1 VSVVTIVGGQWGDEG
16 KGKII
21 DLLAEKAKIVA
32 RFSGGDNAGHTVINP
47 HGKFRLHLVPSGI
60 FYPRVTCII
69 GNGVAINP
77 AVLLNEIDDLQNH
90 GISVSRLFISDR
102 AHLIMPY
109 HTILDKLE
117 EERRSKGA
125 LGTTLRGIGP
135 VFADKV
141 ARIGIRAG
149 DLLDKD
155 VFMSRLKSAL
165 ELKNIILTKVYR
177 ASPLSLEEIYQQYC
191 HYGERL
197 VPVIRET
204 SSMIREAAAKGEMVL
219 LEGAQ
224 GALLDPDFG
233 TYPYVTSSSP
243 LAGASCIGAGLGPR
257 GIDRV
262 VGIFKAY
269 NTRVG
274 AGPMPT
280 ELKDKTGDLI
290 REKAGEYGATTGRP
304 RRCGWFDA
312 VAGRFSVQINGLS
325 DIALTHLDIYDGFPS
340 IKICTAYR
348 FEGQVLTS
356 FPSDISVLEKCQPV
370 YEKLDGWQESINQ
383 ARSLEKLPSKASN
396 YVSSLEDLLSCSISL
411 VSVGP
416 DRTEIIERNTQSEAR
431 NPKS

>member
-1 VSVVTIVGGQWGDEG
+1 VAVIAVVGGQWGDEG

-21 DLLAEKAKIVA
+21 DLLAEKAQIVA

-47 HGKFRLHLVPSGI
+47 HGEFRLHLVPSGI
-60 FYPRVTCII
+60 FYPQVTCII
-69 GNGVAINP
+69 SNGVAINP
-77 AVLLNEIDDLQNH
+77 AVLLKEIDDLQNH
-90 GISVSRLFISDR
+90 GVGVSRLFISAR

-109 HTILDKLE
+109 HILLDRLE

-125 LGTTLRGIGP
+125 IGTTLRGIGP

-141 ARIGIRAG
+141 SRLGIRAG

-155 VFMSRLKSAL
+155 VFLSRLKSAL
-165 ELKNIILTKVYR
+165 ELKNIILTKVYQ

-197 VPVIRET
+197 VPFIRET
-204 SSMIREAAAKGEMVL
+204 SSIIREAATKGEFVL

-280 ELKDKTGDLI
+280 ELKDETGDLI
-290 REKAGEYGATTGRP
+290 REKAREYGATTGRP

-340 IKICTAYR
+340 IKICTAYK
-348 FEGQVLTS
+348 FKGEVLTS
-356 FPSDISVLEKCQPV
+356 FPSDVAILERCQPI
-370 YEKLDGWQESINQ
+370 YEEWDGWQESISGIRNFK
-383 ARSLEKLPSKASN
+383 KLPVGARN
-396 YVSSLEDLLSCSISL
+396 YMSRLEDLLSCPISL
-411 VSVGP
+411 VAVGP
-416 DRTEIIERNTQSEAR
+416 DRRQIILV
-431 NPKS
+431 KSSTLL